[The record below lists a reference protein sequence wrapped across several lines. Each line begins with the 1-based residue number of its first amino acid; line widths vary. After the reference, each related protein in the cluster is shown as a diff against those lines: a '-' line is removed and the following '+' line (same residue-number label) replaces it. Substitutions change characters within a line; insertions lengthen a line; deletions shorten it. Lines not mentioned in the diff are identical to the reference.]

1 MSVRHHNGKKP
12 TSVDAPTCQHIRSW
26 PARNYNLQWLVYK
39 IRPISDHSDSWEW
52 TIVERC
58 NGKSIRKI
66 VETLYFDELRKGA
79 GLVDIGIW
87 KSLFDRE
94 VVATIHELTNKGYI
108 RLLPGAK
115 SWQDA
120 VSAEPKNKNGIS
132 DLGNAVRLRKIE
144 SAKQLTNVSAS
155 PALPESSISVNSAP
169 REQLIRRTVGTRP
182 APIGGHSRGIER
194 PGERIWNENVASMGQ
209 RTRES
214 NPEDTRREPERGAA
228 TNGAGAIVLGERYG
242 LPTSCVL
249 EIPRLLRRL
258 GHEGM
263 CAAINLWRHATE
275 SARR

>member
-1 MSVRHHNGKKP
+1 MERNP
-12 TSVDAPTCQHIRSW
+12 PQLTRQ
-26 PARNYNLQWLVYK
+26 PASISGAGHPGNYNLQWLVYK
-39 IRPISDHSDSWEW
+39 IRPISDYSDSWEW

-79 GLVDIGIW
+79 ALVDIGIW
-87 KSLFDRE
+87 KSFFDRE

-115 SWQDA
+115 SWKDA
-120 VSAEPKNKNGIS
+120 VAAEPKNKSGRS
-132 DLGNAVRLRKIE
+132 DLGNAVRLRTIE
-144 SAKQLTNVSAS
+144 SAKQLTNVSVG
-155 PALPESSISVNSAP
+155 PAHPESDISVNSAP
-169 REQLIRRTVGTRP
+169 TEQLIHRTVWTP
-182 APIGGHSRGIER
+182 HAPIGGHSRGIER
-194 PGERIWNENVASMGQ
+194 PEERTWNEDVASTGQ
-209 RTRES
+209 RTKES

-228 TNGAGAIVLGERYG
+228 TNGDGAIVLGDRYG